1 MSYQCLSNLQARSS
15 IDLPF
20 TAFETELLDA
30 GGLSFWQTAT
40 VDGRDR
46 SVVLGALQEKHQTG
60 KAGSSWL
67 TLEAKGTKDMP
78 KQSPIPNAVD
88 KPFYDACN
96 EERLVVQYCANCRR
110 HQFPPR
116 PSCSRCGN
124 DAVEWR
130 QVSGRG
136 RIISRVVVHDT
147 PTSSLIPGQPFNVAA
162 IALDEEPEVIM
173 LSHLPGTPVDQVPI
187 GAAVEVIFETT
198 PATGQKVPEWRVIG

>member
-1 MSYQCLSNLQARSS
+1 MVL
-15 IDLPF
+15 
-20 TAFETELLDA
+20 
-30 GGLSFWQTAT
+30 GGLQQQSRLAC
-40 VDGRDR
+40 
-46 SVVLGALQEKHQTG
+46 VLY
-60 KAGSSWL
+60 L

-78 KQSPIPNAVD
+78 KQSPIPDALD

-96 EERLVVQYCANCRR
+96 EERLVVQYCTNCLRY
-110 HQFPPR
+110 QFPPR
-116 PSCSRCGN
+116 SACTRCGN
-124 DAVEWR
+124 NASVEWR
-130 QVSGRG
+130 QLSGRG

-198 PATGQKVPEWRVIG
+198 PATGQKVPEWRVVG